1 VVGVSDPDDD
11 RFGDETEPADDAEPA
26 NNTDQTNDNAPM
38 NDADPANNADP
49 TIDADPMNDVMT
61 TGVGDPD
68 PDDDASAVAPGR
80 ASGLGAGKLTTYLL
94 WGAIA
99 GLAVLAVVAAAGLYT
114 SLSSLIDVW
123 IGDRY
128 RPLARAVLNFAV
140 LCAAAAGI
148 AVLLRRL

>member
-1 VVGVSDPDDD
+1 MSDRDDD
-11 RFGDETEPADDAEPA
+11 WVGDDAIPADDAES
-26 NNTDQTNDNAPM
+26 T
-38 NDADPANNADP
+38 NDADPTD
-49 TIDADPMNDVMT
+49 DAVA

-68 PDDDASAVAPGR
+68 RDADASAVAAGR
-80 ASGLGAGKLTTYLL
+80 ASGLEAGKLTTYLL

-123 IGDRY
+123 IGDPY
-128 RPLARAVLNFAV
+128 RPLASAVLNFAV

>member
-1 VVGVSDPDDD
+1 MSDPNDD
-11 RFGDETEPADDAEPA
+11 RVGDDAEPADDAES
-26 NNTDQTNDNAPM
+26 TNDAESMNDVDPT
-38 NDADPANNADP
+38 NDADPADDGNP
-49 TIDADPMNDVMT
+49 TDDAVA

-68 PDDDASAVAPGR
+68 RDADASAVAPGR
-80 ASGLGAGKLTTYLL
+80 ASVLDAGKLTTYLL

-148 AVLLRRL
+148 AFLLRRL

>member
-1 VVGVSDPDDD
+1 MSDPDDD
-11 RFGDETEPADDAEPA
+11 RVGDEAAADRVGDEAEPADGAES
-26 NNTDQTNDNAPM
+26 T
-38 NDADPANNADP
+38 NDADPTNDVDP
-49 TIDADPMNDVMT
+49 TDDAVT

-68 PDDDASAVAPGR
+68 RDADASAVAAGR
-80 ASGLGAGKLTTYLL
+80 ASSLDAGKLTTYLL

-99 GLAVLAVVAAAGLYT
+99 SLAVLAVVAGAGLYT

>member
-1 VVGVSDPDDD
+1 MSDPDDD
-11 RFGDETEPADDAEPA
+11 RVGDEAEPA
-26 NNTDQTNDNAPM
+26 ADAESM
-38 NDADPANNADP
+38 NDADPTNAGDP
-49 TIDADPMNDVMT
+49 TDNAVT

-68 PDDDASAVAPGR
+68 RDTDASAVAPGR
-80 ASGLGAGKLTTYLL
+80 ASGLDAGKLTTYLL

-128 RPLARAVLNFAV
+128 RPLARTVLNFAV

>member
-1 VVGVSDPDDD
+1 VVGVSDPNDD
-11 RFGDETEPADDAEPA
+11 RVGDDAEPADDAES
-26 NNTDQTNDNAPM
+26 TNDTDPT
-38 NDADPANNADP
+38 NDADPTNN
-49 TIDADPMNDVMT
+49 DADPMA

-68 PDDDASAVAPGR
+68 RDDDASAVAPGR

>member
-1 VVGVSDPDDD
+1 MVGVSDPDDD
-11 RFGDETEPADDAEPA
+11 RVGDEAEPPDDAES
-26 NNTDQTNDNAPM
+26 T
-38 NDADPANNADP
+38 NDADPTD
-49 TIDADPMNDVMT
+49 DAVT

-68 PDDDASAVAPGR
+68 RDADASAVAPGR
-80 ASGLGAGKLTTYLL
+80 ASGLGAGKLTTYLM
-94 WGAIA
+94 WGAIV

>member
-11 RFGDETEPADDAEPA
+11 RVGDEAEPADDAES
-26 NNTDQTNDNAPM
+26 T
-38 NDADPANNADP
+38 NDADPTTGADP
-49 TIDADPMNDVMT
+49 ADDAVT

-68 PDDDASAVAPGR
+68 RDADASAVAPGR

-123 IGDRY
+123 IGDPY

>member
-26 NNTDQTNDNAPM
+26 NNTDQTKDNAPM
-38 NDADPANNADP
+38 NDADPAN
-49 TIDADPMNDVMT
+49 DVMT

-68 PDDDASAVAPGR
+68 SNDDASAVAPGR
-80 ASGLGAGKLTTYLL
+80 ASGLGAGKLTTYLM
-94 WGAIA
+94 WGAIV
-99 GLAVLAVVAAAGLYT
+99 GLAVLAVVAAAGLYS

-123 IGDRY
+123 IGDQY
-128 RPLARAVLNFAV
+128 RPLASAVLNFAV

>member
-1 VVGVSDPDDD
+1 MSDPDDD
-11 RFGDETEPADDAEPA
+11 RVGDEPGPADDAGSA
-26 NNTDQTNDNAPM
+26 
-38 NDADPANNADP
+38 NDADPTNNADP
-49 TIDADPMNDVMT
+49 TDDAGPTNDADPTDDADPTYDAVA

-68 PDDDASAVAPGR
+68 RDADASAVAPGR

-99 GLAVLAVVAAAGLYT
+99 GLAVLAFVAAAGLYT
-114 SLSSLIDVW
+114 SLTSLIDVW

-128 RPLARAVLNFAV
+128 QPLARTVLNFAV